1 LELQRPLVM
10 GVLNVTPD
18 SFSDGGRYARREAAL
33 DRGAAMVAEGA
44 GIIDVGGESTR
55 PGAEAVSEALEIDRV
70 VPVIEALTAR
80 FDVAISID
88 TSKPAVMAAATAVGA
103 VIVNDVH
110 ALRAPGA
117 REWAA
122 ESGVGVCLM
131 HMQGE
136 PRTMQRDP
144 HYDSVVTEVVEFLRR
159 ERAACREAGI
169 SGDAIALDPG
179 IGFGKTLA
187 HNLALLR
194 HLPMLVEL
202 GSPVVLGV
210 SRKSLIDRI
219 LGGRDLGQRLPGG
232 LGLAALAVSM
242 GVRIIRTHDVAA
254 TVDAVGAVAAV
265 IQGISA

>member
-1 LELQRPLVM
+1 V
-10 GVLNVTPD
+10 PD
-18 SFSDGGRYARREAAL
+18 
-33 DRGAAMVAEGA
+33 
-44 GIIDVGGESTR
+44 DV
-55 PGAEAVSEALEIDRV
+55 EIDRV
-70 VPVIEALTAR
+70 APVIEALCAR
-80 FDVAISID
+80 FDVAISVD
-88 TSKPAVMAAATAVGA
+88 TSKPRVMAAAAAAGA
-103 VIVNDVH
+103 VIVNDVC

-122 ESGVGVCLM
+122 EAEVGVCLM

-144 HYDSVVTEVVEFLRR
+144 HYDSVVTEVVGFLRA
-159 ERAACREAGI
+159 ERTACRDAGI

-194 HLPMLVEL
+194 HLHLLVEL

-210 SRKSLIDRI
+210 SRKSLIGRI
-219 LGGRDLGQRLPGG
+219 LGGRDVDQRLAGG

-242 GVRIIRTHDVAA
+242 GAAVVRTHDVGA
-254 TVDAVGAVAAV
+254 TVDAVGTVAAV
-265 IQGISA
+265 MQGFAP